1 MIKVS
6 VNVEVFFFTTIVSVT
21 DQFWLTSL
29 RVKWMRSAK
38 WIVDLCSTLK
48 DDKEMAING
57 FRSAGITEAIENAKD
72 MVEKIENLFQE
83 VRL

>member
-38 WIVDLCSTLK
+38 WIVDLCSILK
-48 DDKEMAING
+48 DDKEMVSEMQG
-57 FRSAGITEAIENAKD
+57 LLKLLR
-72 MVEKIENLFQE
+72 MPKIW
-83 VRL
+83 